1 VDGGF
6 NEATKYEFFLEV
18 KKANNVKKKLIKR
31 KYLRLRQTFQT
42 I

>member
-6 NEATKYEFFLEV
+6 NEATKYEFLLEV
-18 KKANNVKKKLIKR
+18 EKANNVKKKLIKR